1 MPTQLD
7 LAAALALTERIAKQ
21 AGGLVMDIYKRPASA
36 KGISMKG
43 PIDVVTEAD
52 KQSEKLIV
60 EALLA
65 AYPQHH
71 IIGEESGGMG
81 APRDGAAYLWHVDP
95 VDGTT
100 NFARGIPAFAVSIGL
115 SDANNVPLLG
125 VIYDPVHD
133 ECFAGYR
140 GGGAKLGRKKL
151 RVSKVRKLAEALLAS
166 GFPTDRR
173 VNPDNNTEEWS
184 AFVTRCQS
192 LRRFGSAAIELAYVA
207 CGRIDGFWEPR
218 LKTWDCMAGLL
229 LVEEAGGQVSDYH
242 NRTDNAYNGLQ
253 IVASNGRIHEQ
264 MLEVIILGHAAPR
277 PQ

>member
-1 MPTQLD
+1 MPTQFD
-7 LAAALALTERIAKQ
+7 LTAALALTERIAKQ
-21 AGGLVMDIYKRPASA
+21 AGRLIMDIYKRPASA
-36 KGISMKG
+36 KGITMKG

-52 KQSEKLIV
+52 TQSEKLIAD
-60 EALLA
+60 ALLA
-65 AYPQHH
+65 AYPEHH

-81 APRDGAAYLWHVDP
+81 APRQSADYLWHVDP

-125 VIYDPVHD
+125 VVYDPLHD
-133 ECFAGYR
+133 ECFVGYR

-151 RVSKVRKLAEALLAS
+151 RVSKVRKLADALLAS

-184 AFVTRCQS
+184 AFVTRSQS
-192 LRRFGSAAIELAYVA
+192 VRRFGSAAIELAYVA

-218 LKTWDCMAGLL
+218 LKTWDCMAGML
-229 LVEEAGGQVSDYH
+229 LVEEAGGRVSDYR

-253 IVASNGRIHEQ
+253 VVASNGRIHEQ

-277 PQ
+277 A